1 MNKMNT
7 EIEYLIIDDEYYYI
21 DFYKLIGIVLEKS
34 PDEVDINTSISQVY
48 APLEEGYN
56 NLTLASKEFTETRGN
71 LNEAMNNIRY
81 DLLRIFINNLIISPQ
96 EVSMMDGYKS
106 LSNMNI
112 SQKLA
117 FNTLLN
123 LEIIKK
129 VETE

>member
-1 MNKMNT
+1 MNT

-21 DFYKLIGIVLEKS
+21 DFYKLIDIVLAKN

-48 APLEEGYN
+48 APLEEGNN

>member
-1 MNKMNT
+1 MNT

-48 APLEEGYN
+48 APLEEGNN